1 MKYLKL
7 STLFYLLYLSNSFAL
22 DVGISKPIYSNIS
35 QNIQGITQSEKYW
48 FISNQ
53 YSIYRVPKTTK
64 LVPVN
69 FLPPSLRHYSL
80 IHIPK
85 YLAKLGYNHFGGI
98 SIFRNY
104 VLVALERISP
114 MKILFFD
121 QDSLN
126 LEYVYDV
133 PKSFRSLSWV
143 AASDKHIFFS
153 ENKLNSKS
161 PLYRLE
167 FDSNKLEKISTKG
180 NLSRVQGGSY
190 SFKTNSIFISSDMG
204 AKRGGIYEFFVDSGK
219 IKSRIGV
226 YYNPGFPA
234 YQELE
239 GLAFYKQGATDMI
252 TLLMLDNNY
261 IEDSF
266 HFIHIKNWAND
277 YNVIF

>member
-1 MKYLKL
+1 MKYIKL
-7 STLFYLLYLSNSFAL
+7 SSLFLFMYLSNLFAL
-22 DVGISKPIYSNIS
+22 DVNISRPIYSAIS
-35 QNIQGITQSEKYW
+35 QDIQGITQSEKYW

-64 LVPVN
+64 LVPGN

-80 IHIPK
+80 ITIPQ

-126 LEYVYDV
+126 LEFVYDV

-143 AASDKHIFFS
+143 AASDTHIFFS

-167 FDSNKLEKISTKG
+167 FDSKKLEKISIKG
-180 NLSRVQGGSY
+180 NLSRVQGGTY
-190 SFKTNSIFISSDMG
+190 SSETNSIFISSDMG
-204 AKRGGIYEFFVDSGK
+204 AKRGGIYELFVNSGK
-219 IKSRIGV
+219 IKNRIGI

-239 GLAFYKQGATDMI
+239 GLVFYNQDDTDMI

-277 YNVIF
+277 